1 MVTAPM
7 PPTAIR
13 LIPGQAAPILVV
25 ETLSGTCWNLSEQTS
40 RNFTM
45 IVFYRGFHCPLC
57 AEYLQALESKL
68 EQFNKIGIEVI
79 AISGDTHERAV
90 SSQQQWTLQK
100 LKIGYGLTREAMQ
113 QWGLYISK
121 GELTGEPPFFNEPG
135 LFLIRPDGIIFF
147 VGVNNAPYGRT
158 ELGALLS
165 GLDYVLNH
173 SYPLR
178 GTEV

>member
-1 MVTAPM
+1 ML
-7 PPTAIR
+7 PTAIR
-13 LIPGQAAPILVV
+13 LIPGHTAPVLEV
-25 ETLSGTCWNLSEQTS
+25 ETLSETRWNLSEQTP

-57 AEYLQALESKL
+57 AKYLQALESRL
-68 EQFNKIGIEVI
+68 EQFNEIGIEVI
-79 AISGDTHERAV
+79 AISGDTHKRAV
-90 SSQQQWTLQK
+90 SSQEQWKLQK
-100 LKIGYGLTREAMQ
+100 LQIGYGLIYEAMQ

-121 GELTGEPPFFNEPG
+121 GEFAGEPPLFNEPG
-135 LFLIRPDGIIFF
+135 LFLVKPDGILFF
-147 VGVNNAPYGRT
+147 AGVNNAPYGRT
-158 ELGALLS
+158 ELDTLLS